1 MLNIYDSRGPS
12 TPTSIGHDPA
22 MPHVLARRHR
32 NVSGRM
38 TDTVLGRYHTKN
50 SAFDSMYDE
59 VSGLILP
66 HNATAIPAEPLFVGK
81 PASSATTIT
90 AGIVATTVAALA
102 IGALGSAY
110 GAALRFT
117 MPTQAWRL
125 RAALHPAATT
135 ASYTVTL
142 DH

>member
-22 MPHVLARRHR
+22 MPHVLACRHR

-66 HNATAIPAEPLFVGK
+66 HNVSLRSWEILLGLVGAPAEKLFAPILMHPLRRFRFQHLQFLAHAVRK
-81 PASSATTIT
+81 PRRSNTNAHMECTEEI
-90 AGIVATTVAALA
+90 
-102 IGALGSAY
+102 
-110 GAALRFT
+110 
-117 MPTQAWRL
+117 PW
-125 RAALHPAATT
+125 
-135 ASYTVTL
+135 
-142 DH
+142 